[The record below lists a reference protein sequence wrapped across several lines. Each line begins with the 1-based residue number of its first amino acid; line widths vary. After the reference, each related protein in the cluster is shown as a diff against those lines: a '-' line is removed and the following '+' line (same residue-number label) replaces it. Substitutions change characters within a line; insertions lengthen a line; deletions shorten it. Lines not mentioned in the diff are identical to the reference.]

1 MDWTLY
7 AYPIVETGD
16 TLAWDGTGWHH
27 LTPAGVWSTVAG
39 GPTNPLPYPLEV
51 VTYTDTET
59 WVGDSTPGN
68 GRWWSPDGGWRTD
81 HRNYAYTQMWGLAD
95 GAVWTDGTDYW
106 RTQPGS
112 WGTLPTPD
120 PLLGFDQ
127 FAGDYDHVVGY
138 NSQDGYW
145 GYSIQGDPWVL
156 GLRERVYLLEQGGGQ
171 PGPAGPTGPTGPQ
184 GPAGP
189 PGADGQDG
197 TNAFQP
203 TITTFGVGANQTWTI
218 PAASTFGVIKTISSG
233 SGGGSG
239 RRGAA
244 GTNRTGGAGG
254 GSGGV
259 TETLVDFAALRLLGY
274 TTLYVTVPAG
284 GAGGAAVTTDDTDG
298 NPGASGGDAI
308 VKLTSGAHNRGNTLA
323 VAIRPSLGGA
333 GGKSTSVLGG
343 NTGNAYFAGS
353 DGGLGQTGGGDP
365 GKRALGSGGSGAGG
379 GAIDSTNTVKAPG
392 QPGGDGLNQMGFPS
406 GGGAG
411 TSLGPAGTVYTF
423 STGGAGGN
431 ASLTAAGGKGGDGG
445 NYGGGGGG
453 GAASVN
459 GYDSGAGGDGGPG
472 LVVITAY

>member
-1 MDWTLY
+1 M
-7 AYPIVETGD
+7 P
-16 TLAWDGTGWHH
+16 
-27 LTPAGVWSTVAG
+27 
-39 GPTNPLPYPLEV
+39 
-51 VTYTDTET
+51 
-59 WVGDSTPGN
+59 
-68 GRWWSPDGGWRTD
+68 
-81 HRNYAYTQMWGLAD
+81 
-95 GAVWTDGTDYW
+95 
-106 RTQPGS
+106 
-112 WGTLPTPD
+112 
-120 PLLGFDQ
+120 
-127 FAGDYDHVVGY
+127 
-138 NSQDGYW
+138 
-145 GYSIQGDPWVL
+145 
-156 GLRERVYLLEQGGGQ
+156 
-171 PGPAGPTGPTGPQ
+171 
-184 GPAGP
+184 
-189 PGADGQDG
+189 
-197 TNAFQP
+197 AFQP
-203 TITTFGVGANQTWTI
+203 TITTFGVGVNQTWTI

-308 VKLTSGAHNRGNTLA
+308 VKLTSGARNRGNTLA
-323 VAIRPSLGGA
+323 VAIGPSLGGN
-333 GGKSTSVLGG
+333 GGKSTTAFGG

-353 DGGLGQTGGGDP
+353 DGGWGRTGGGDP

-379 GAIDSTNTVKAPG
+379 GAIDSTNTVKVPG

-406 GGGAG
+406 GGGDG